1 MSDNKEYVSQAVENG
16 SVRIS
21 EDVICSIAAMAAMDV
36 EGVYGLNTNI
46 GSELAGKISKKAPGK
61 GVRLVISD
69 DNEISLDCYVVVL
82 YGYSVFDVAKAV
94 QENVTSVVEST
105 TGHKVRT
112 VNVSISGISLPKD
125 GKKQ

>member
-46 GSELAGKISKKAPGK
+46 GSEIAGKISKKVPGK
-61 GVRLVISD
+61 GVRLAISD
-69 DNEISLDCYVVVL
+69 ENELSLDCYIVVL
-82 YGYSVFDVAKAV
+82 YGYSVFEVAKAV

>member
-1 MSDNKEYVSQAVENG
+1 MSDNKEYVSHIVENG

-46 GSELAGKISKKAPGK
+46 GSELAGKLSKKVPGK
-61 GVRLVISD
+61 GIRIAISD
-69 DNEISLDCYVVVL
+69 DNELSLDCYVVVL
-82 YGYSVFDVAKAV
+82 YGYSVFEVAKNV
-94 QENVTSVVEST
+94 QEAVTSVVEST

-112 VNVSISGISLPKD
+112 VNVSISGVSLPKE
-125 GKKQ
+125 GKK

>member
-1 MSDNKEYVSQAVENG
+1 MSENKDYVSQLVENG

-21 EDVICSIAAMAAMDV
+21 EDVICSIAAMAALEV

-46 GSELAGKISKKAPGK
+46 GSELAGKLGKKTPGK
-61 GVRLVISD
+61 GVRLVISE
-69 DNEISLDCYVVVL
+69 DNELSLDCYIVVL

-94 QENVTSVVEST
+94 QAAVTGMVEST
-105 TGHKVRT
+105 TGHKVKT
-112 VNVSISGISLPKD
+112 VNVSISGVSLPKE